1 MIPAEGGEVG
11 EEARAST
18 QAVPPVILRPRSLLR
33 GDNRFAPKKRD
44 EQNLRVYVCD
54 HCGKSCPF
62 YLRSI
67 PFDGQYVHPFQA
79 CRYPVDVL
87 KNKYLRGEVDVTW
100 YCTLCHARPD
110 ELFDIH
116 RTRARIGVVDG
127 ARIQRTMMRTLMRAN
142 SGLRPS

>member
-1 MIPAEGGEVG
+1 MIPAEYGEVG

-18 QAVPPVILRPRSLLR
+18 QVVPSVILRPPFLPR

-44 EQNLRVYVCD
+44 EQDLRVYVCD
-54 HCGKSCPF
+54 NCGKSCPF

-67 PFDGQYVHPFQA
+67 PFDGQFVHPFQA
-79 CRYPVDVL
+79 CRYSADVL

-110 ELFDIH
+110 ERLDIH
-116 RTRARIGVVDG
+116 RTRARIGAVDD
-127 ARIQRTMMRTLMRAN
+127 ARIQRTMMRAN
-142 SGLRPS
+142 SGFRTTWSR